1 MQTVNIA
8 ELKTNLSAFL
18 EQVRNGAELIV
29 KDRNRPIA
37 RLIPLAAGDDLD
49 AEEEILV
56 GAGLMRLPLEAK
68 SDEFLDMPAPEIS
81 LKIIREMIRSE
92 RDED

>member
-8 ELKTNLSAFL
+8 ELKSNLSAFL
-18 EQVRNGAELIV
+18 EQVRNGEELIV

-37 RLIPLAAGDDLD
+37 RLMPLAAGEDLD

-68 SDEFLDMPAPEIS
+68 SDEFLNMPAPEVS
-81 LKIIREMIRSE
+81 LETIREIIRSE

>member
-8 ELKTNLSAFL
+8 ELKTNLSAYL

-29 KDRNRPIA
+29 RDRNRAIA
-37 RLIPLAAGDDLD
+37 RLIPLTAGDDLD
-49 AEEEILV
+49 NEEETLV
-56 GAGLMRLPLEAK
+56 SAGLLRLPLTEK
-68 SDEFLDMPAPEIS
+68 SNDFLKLPAPQVA
-81 LKIIREMIRSE
+81 LTAVRTAVRAE

>member
-8 ELKTNLSAFL
+8 ELKSNLSAFL
-18 EQVRNGAELIV
+18 EQVRNGEELIV

-37 RLIPLAAGDDLD
+37 RLMPLAAGDDLD

-68 SDEFLDMPAPEIS
+68 SDEFLNMPAPEVS
-81 LKIIREMIRSE
+81 LEIIREMIRSE

>member
-1 MQTVNIA
+1 MRTVNVA
-8 ELKTNLSAFL
+8 ELKSNLSAFL

-37 RLIPLAAGDDLD
+37 RLMPLAAGDDLN

-68 SDEFLDMPAPEIS
+68 SDEFLDLPAPEVS
-81 LKIIREMIRSE
+81 LEIIREMIRSE